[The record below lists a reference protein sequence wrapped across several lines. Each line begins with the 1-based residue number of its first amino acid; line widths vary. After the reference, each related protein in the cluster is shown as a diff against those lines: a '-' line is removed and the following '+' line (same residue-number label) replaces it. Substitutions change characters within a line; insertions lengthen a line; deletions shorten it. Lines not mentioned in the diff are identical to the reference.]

1 MGLSSIIEI
10 NLITC
15 EYCGMKVE
23 DYTKHLESYK
33 HYICKFCDKDYF
45 LADELYHHFIKEH
58 SEDRMKKPYSCKKCG
73 CTFGQLGHLN
83 RHKNRKNHF

>member
-1 MGLSSIIEI
+1 MGLSPIIKI
-10 NLITC
+10 YLIMC
-15 EYCGMKVE
+15 KYCGMKVE

-58 SEDRMKKPYSCKKCG
+58 SV
-73 CTFGQLGHLN
+73 GQKVKVKSVL
-83 RHKNRKNHF
+83 FYYFII